1 MMNPS
6 LMAGAMAMMQ
16 QAAAANQ
23 ANTSKD
29 GGSDSAVT
37 LDSELEEGE
46 ISPPDT
52 PVQYNIWCP
61 RKNALLYS
69 NTHNLSF
76 ETAIWT
82 SRGRF

>member
-1 MMNPS
+1 MNPS
-6 LMAGAMAMMQ
+6 LMAGAIAMMK

-52 PVQYNIWCP
+52 PVQYSTVQKLTVQHTRN
-61 RKNALLYS
+61 
-69 NTHNLSF
+69 
-76 ETAIWT
+76 
-82 SRGRF
+82 

>member
-52 PVQYNIWCP
+52 PVQYSKLQGV
-61 RKNALLYS
+61 RKN
-69 NTHNLSF
+69 
-76 ETAIWT
+76 
-82 SRGRF
+82 

>member
-52 PVQYNIWCP
+52 PVQYIC
-61 RKNALLYS
+61 
-69 NTHNLSF
+69 
-76 ETAIWT
+76 TAQKINST
-82 SRGRF
+82 VQYRCT